1 MSRPKLYF
9 DILTLFPNFFHSPLR
24 TSLVSKA
31 IKNKLIHVTVHDI
44 RQFGIGTHKQVD
56 DRPFGGGPGMV
67 LKPDVLE
74 LALKNVL
81 AQGRTRG
88 LRVKPKV
95 ILLDPTGASF
105 NQEKA
110 EVFSKKRWFILICG
124 HYEGV
129 DERFKDL
136 FVDEQISI
144 GDYVL
149 SGGET
154 AALVVIEGV
163 SRLLPGFV
171 GEAESTLSESFT
183 EVKLN
188 GKVSRLLDYPV
199 YTRPE
204 GFKGRQVPKILL
216 SGNHGAIENWRMEKR
231 VEKTRK
237 IRPDLLQRSKSR
249 DR

>member
-1 MSRPKLYF
+1 MSLPKLYF

-31 IKNKLIHVTVHDI
+31 IKDKLIHVAIHDI

-81 AQGRTRG
+81 AQRRSRG

-95 ILLDPTGASF
+95 ILLDPTGTTF

-110 EVFSKKRWFILICG
+110 EVLSKKKWLILICG

-136 FVDEQISI
+136 LVDEQISI

-149 SGGET
+149 SGGEV
-154 AALVVIEGV
+154 AALVVLESI

-171 GEAESTLSESFT
+171 GEVASTLSESFSK
-183 EVKLN
+183 VKLN
-188 GKVSRLLDYPV
+188 GKSRRLLDYPV

-204 GFKGRQVPKILL
+204 NFKG
-216 SGNHGAIENWRMEKR
+216 E
-231 VEKTRK
+231 
-237 IRPDLLQRSKSR
+237 
-249 DR
+249 